1 MNETNNEIVK
11 FEGKMAD
18 GSELPS
24 WIKVDSE
31 TGKTSTTIPD
41 GVEKLDIIIVATDK
55 NNETR
60 EVTVEI
66 DPEQI
71 KKDRKIVKAA
81 KRVNALISVGTDG
94 NINLVR
100 QKADGTIDTVPTQ
113 NLNFNNQTDI
123 KDIIEAFKPER
134 TFQLRPISTGPDL
147 AINLPTEVL
156 GNFQRTKLVLKDGSE
171 VPDWL
176 DYDQATG
183 QIIAANPPEGI
194 SLLQLKLIIETDGEI
209 IVRDLEIDLENIDTS
224 KLIEPAENNKFVA
237 LEEQLEKEFTNWDDY
252 GNNVINRL

>member
-1 MNETNNEIVK
+1 MNETDNEIVK

-18 GSELPS
+18 GSDLPS

-41 GVEKLDIIIVATDK
+41 GVEKLDIIIIATDK
-55 NNETR
+55 KNEKR
-60 EVTVEI
+60 EITVEI

-71 KKDRKIVKAA
+71 KQDRQIVKAA
-81 KRVNALISVGTDG
+81 KKVNALISVGTDG

-134 TFQLRPISTGPDL
+134 TFQLRAINTGTDL
-147 AINLPTEVL
+147 AINLPTEIL
-156 GNFQRTKLVLKDGSE
+156 GSFERTKLVLKDGSE

-176 DYDQATG
+176 EYDQATG
-183 QIIAANPPEGI
+183 EIIAANPPEDL
-194 SLLQLKLIIETDGEI
+194 SLLELKLIIERDGEI
-209 IVRDLEIDLENIDTS
+209 IVRDLEIDLGNTDTS
-224 KLIEPAENNKFVA
+224 EIIDPLEDNKFVA
-237 LEEQLEKEFTNWDDY
+237 FNDQLEKEFNDWDDY
-252 GNNVINRL
+252 GNNLINRL